1 MKQKSNAW
9 AANWPNTISA
19 LREKKEKDRIAK
31 LEAEEIE
38 RRKIDAIE
46 EALQNE
52 MRNETI
58 KKANEKMWEEQDRV
72 KALRSKMLMS
82 DVLAERKEQ
91 EKLKRRKQQFQDAI
105 DKEWDEQE
113 R

>member
-1 MKQKSNAW
+1 
-9 AANWPNTISA
+9 
-19 LREKKEKDRIAK
+19 
-31 LEAEEIE
+31 
-38 RRKIDAIE
+38 
-46 EALQNE
+46 

-113 R
+113 RQRLADQDEKHRKELEDQYNQKMETAKVIKDQLHDFKLRYVR

>member
-1 MKQKSNAW
+1 
-9 AANWPNTISA
+9 
-19 LREKKEKDRIAK
+19 
-31 LEAEEIE
+31 
-38 RRKIDAIE
+38 
-46 EALQNE
+46 